1 MVLTNT
7 TVGVPI
13 GPLEGFGS
21 FVMGLDIASDF
32 ASKVRSGSE
41 DAAGEQIALNFGEPD
56 FELIEPGRVSR
67 GVVELNVRM
76 KGEELRHSS
85 GLMRRKVIGN
95 DVDLLSRGLGG
106 DDVGQKSDELGAGV
120 AQGGFAH
127 HLPAGD
133 LQGRIERKSTMPE
146 IFKPMTFGAAW
157 RQRQDR
163 IEPIKSLNSALFIDA
178 KDRGVGRRLEVE
190 TDNVGRLGLEIRVI
204 AGHVMTAPG
213 RLQTSLGPDTG
224 HSHVAEAQCGGK
236 FARTPM
242 GGAISRF
249 AMQGPINNA
258 GFQPFGA
265 RSYSLAR
272 MPSKETRNTSFQKTV
287 SPEFDR
293 IYAARLAATDRGQP
307 LPASQTKNNRRSP
320 SIVGST
326 ALTATH
332 SFQFT
337 SLRRTQSE
345 RCWHEEIHTTTPS
358 DVTVTLH

>member
-1 MVLTNT
+1 
-7 TVGVPI
+7 
-13 GPLEGFGS
+13 
-21 FVMGLDIASDF
+21 
-32 ASKVRSGSE
+32 
-41 DAAGEQIALNFGEPD
+41 
-56 FELIEPGRVSR
+56 
-67 GVVELNVRM
+67 
-76 KGEELRHSS
+76 
-85 GLMRRKVIGN
+85 
-95 DVDLLSRGLGG
+95 
-106 DDVGQKSDELGAGV
+106 
-120 AQGGFAH
+120 
-127 HLPAGD
+127 
-133 LQGRIERKSTMPE
+133 
-146 IFKPMTFGAAW
+146 MTFGAAW

>member
-76 KGEELRHSS
+76 KGEELRHRS

-133 LQGRIERKSTMPE
+133 LQGRIERK
-146 IFKPMTFGAAW
+146 
-157 RQRQDR
+157 
-163 IEPIKSLNSALFIDA
+163 
-178 KDRGVGRRLEVE
+178 
-190 TDNVGRLGLEIRVI
+190 RV
-204 AGHVMTAPG
+204 PC
-213 RLQTSLGPDTG
+213 R
-224 HSHVAEAQCGGK
+224 K
-236 FARTPM
+236 
-242 GGAISRF
+242 
-249 AMQGPINNA
+249 
-258 GFQPFGA
+258 
-265 RSYSLAR
+265 YSN
-272 MPSKETRNTSFQKTV
+272 P
-287 SPEFDR
+287 
-293 IYAARLAATDRGQP
+293 
-307 LPASQTKNNRRSP
+307 
-320 SIVGST
+320 
-326 ALTATH
+326 
-332 SFQFT
+332 
-337 SLRRTQSE
+337 
-345 RCWHEEIHTTTPS
+345 
-358 DVTVTLH
+358 